1 MTHITSAHPTIGRE
15 SEVFMSEIAHARV
28 TGAADDDVHIFLQG
42 GRDELEKAA
51 HDHHMGSIEQQV
63 MIYTAAELLPQ
74 QQRPL
79 ALPPR
84 RHARAR
90 THPDCCLT

>member
-28 TGAADDDVHIFLQG
+28 TGTADDDVHIFLQG
-42 GRDELEKAA
+42 GRDELQKAA
-51 HDHHMGSIEQQV
+51 HDHDMGSIEQQA
-63 MIYTAAELLPQ
+63 TPAPALLLYNK
-74 QQRPL
+74 RSPL
-79 ALPPR
+79 ALSPR

-90 THPDCCLT
+90 ASTDCCWT